1 MKSGLIWRSHVKP
14 RLRTHCREAPVLGLD
29 VRDAIKVA
37 ALGTEPVSSGSRVCR
52 VRFSLGAQLKLDGL
66 LPVFVFVLLLF
77 LKDS

>member
-1 MKSGLIWRSHVKP
+1 M
-14 RLRTHCREAPVLGLD
+14 LGLD